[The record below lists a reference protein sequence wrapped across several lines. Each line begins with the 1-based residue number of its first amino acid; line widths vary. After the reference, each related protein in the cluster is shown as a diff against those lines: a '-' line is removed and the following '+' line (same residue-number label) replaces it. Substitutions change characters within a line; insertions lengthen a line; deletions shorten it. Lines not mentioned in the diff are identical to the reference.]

1 MSTVEERIVHMTFD
15 NKAFEAGAAQ
25 TIRTLE
31 SLNKGLS
38 LTNANK
44 GLTELGASAKNVNLE
59 HISAGVDAIANKF
72 KALSILGIT
81 ALTNIAN
88 RAVDAGIQLVKSLT
102 IDPVKTGLHEYET
115 NLNSIQTILANTGLE
130 GPAGL
135 AKVTHAL
142 DELNHYS
149 DQTIYNFSEMAR
161 NIGTF
166 TAAGVTLDV
175 ATQAIKGIANLAAIS
190 GSSAEQASA
199 AMYQLSQ
206 AISAGKLTLEDWNSV
221 VNAGLGGKVFQNA
234 LMETARV
241 HGVAIDQMIK
251 DEGSFRL
258 TLQKGWLTSDI
269 LTETLSKF
277 TGDLNAQQLKTM
289 GYSEMQIAGILKMG
303 KTAQDAAT
311 KIKTASQ
318 LINTLQESAVSGW
331 SQTWAL
337 VFGDFNEAKELFTGI
352 NDVIGGF
359 INASSDARNKVI
371 EDWKELGGRTSLIYA
386 IKNAFDALMAIIRPI
401 GKAFRQ
407 IFPATTGQQLFE
419 ITTAIR
425 MFTEKLIV
433 GADTAD
439 KIRRTFAGVFA
450 VFGIGFDIV
459 KELAKTLFELFG
471 LVSEGSGGFLS
482 VTASIGDFL
491 VAIRQAIKDGNI
503 IEKVFDRIG
512 TVLAVPIKLL
522 QMFAH
527 WIGQVFDRFDGGE
540 AANDIAK
547 AVSKLSPLGK
557 LGDAIIN
564 GWAKIPDILKEVWHI
579 LWPFAEKI
587 GDFFQNLGGWI
598 SSAFADVDFTAIFAG
613 INATAFAAVLLAI
626 RNLIAGFGDK
636 ASGGGFLDSITD
648 SFDQLNDT
656 LKSMQNTLRAATL
669 LEIALAVAALTVSVV
684 ALSKIDAAG
693 LTRALTAISVM
704 FGQLFGAM
712 IVLEKFIDG
721 DEIAKMAGM
730 AATMIL
736 LAIAIDILAS
746 AVKKLADLDWNGL
759 AKGLTGV
766 VVILGALVGA
776 MHLMP
781 DAKKLASSSVAMILL
796 ATAIRILVGAVT
808 DLAVLD
814 WEELAKGLVGTAA
827 ILGALVLFT
836 KFMEADKGG
845 ILQGV
850 GIILLATGIKILASA
865 LADMSELSWME
876 IARGLTAMAGGL
888 ALIAGAL
895 YLIPPTA
902 PLQAA
907 GVAIVAGALLLI
919 GKAMEQMSGLSWM
932 EIARGMTAM
941 AGALVLIAAAL
952 ILIPASSVLSAA
964 SILVVAV
971 ALGKVADALEQ
982 MGNMSWEAIAKSL
995 VLLTG
1000 ALALIAGAMY
1010 LMEAAL
1016 PGAAAL
1022 LVVAAS
1028 LLLLAPVLVVFGK
1041 MSWEEIVKGLVLL
1054 AGALTIIGVAG
1065 LLLTPVIPTLIGLG
1079 LAITLLG
1086 IGMLAAG
1093 AGTLLFAT
1101 ALTALSIAGVA
1112 GTAALVGMVAALAG
1126 LIPLV
1131 LTKLGE
1137 GIVAF
1142 AAVIATAGPQ
1152 FVAAIVVVLLA
1163 INNAIEITA
1172 PRIFETMGRLL
1183 LMLLEIMLKYTPKL
1197 VEAGYK
1203 LLISILEGITKNI
1216 GKLVDTATNLITAFM
1231 AALGRNIPKLAQSGA
1246 ELIIAYL
1253 NGVADAIRRNSDA
1266 MTDAGVNI
1274 GSAIVEGMVKGL
1286 GKSSGK
1292 VADAAR
1298 AVAKKA
1304 LDAAMNFLGIN
1315 SPAKAF
1321 IPVGESSDEGFA
1333 KGLYKGISMVE
1344 DATEHV
1350 GKTAIDSMS
1359 KVLSDVGEMVSG
1371 DIELRPT
1378 ITPVLDLSDVKRN
1391 TSTLESMFNATP
1403 IKVDTSYSTARTA
1416 ATSYDNNRANDGS
1429 DPESGGHSESV
1440 TFNQYNSSPKA
1451 LSEGEIYRQTN
1462 NLLSKKGGTA

>member
-25 TIRTLE
+25 TMRTLE
-31 SLNKGLS
+31 HLNKGLS
-38 LTNANK
+38 LTGATK
-44 GLTELGASAKNVNLE
+44 GLTDLGAASKNVNLD
-59 HISAGVDAIANKF
+59 HISGGVDAILSKF

-102 IDPVKTGLHEYET
+102 IDPVKTGLREYET

-130 GPAGL
+130 GEAGL
-135 AKVTHAL
+135 AKVTAAL
-142 DELNHYS
+142 DKLNHYS

-175 ATQAIKGIANLAAIS
+175 ATEAIKGIANLAAIS

-241 HGVAIDQMIK
+241 HGVAIDKMVK
-251 DEGSFRL
+251 EEGSFRL
-258 TLQKGWLTSDI
+258 TLQKGWLTSSI

-277 TGDLNAQQLKTM
+277 TGDLTRDQLKAMKYTDA
-289 GYSEMQIAGILKMG
+289 QIDGILKMG

-352 NDVIGGF
+352 NAVIGGF

-371 EDWKELGGRTSLIYA
+371 GDWKELGGRTSLIYA
-386 IKNAFDALMAIIRPI
+386 IKNAFDALISIIRPI
-401 GKAFRQ
+401 GQAFRD
-407 IFPATTGQQLFE
+407 IFPATTGKQLFE

-433 GADTAD
+433 GAETAD

-459 KELAKTLFELFG
+459 KELAKTFFELFG
-471 LVSEGSGGFLS
+471 MVGEGSGGFLS
-482 VTASIGDFL
+482 VTAAIGDFL
-491 VAIRQAIKDGNI
+491 VAVRKAIQDGNI

-512 TVLAVPIKLL
+512 KVLAVPIQLL
-522 QMFAH
+522 QMLAS
-527 WIGQVFDRFDGGE
+527 WIGKVFDRFDGGK
-540 AANDIAK
+540 AAEGVANAVAK
-547 AVSKLSPLGK
+547 MSPLAK

-564 GWAKIPDILKEVWHI
+564 GWSRIPDILGDVWNT
-579 LWPFAEKI
+579 LWPFAQKI

-598 SSAFADVDFTAIFAG
+598 ADGLGDVDFTAVFAG
-613 INATAFAAVLLAI
+613 LNATAFAAVLLAI
-626 RNLIAGFGDK
+626 RNLIAGFGNN
-636 ASGGGFLDSITD
+636 AGGGFLDTITD

-656 LKSMQNTLRAATL
+656 LSSMQNTLRAATL
-669 LEIALAVAALTVSVV
+669 LQIALAVAALTVSVV

-693 LTRALTAISVM
+693 LTRALTAITVM

-712 IVLEKFIDG
+712 VVLEKFIDG
-721 DEIAKMAGM
+721 DDILEMAGI
-730 AATMIL
+730 AVTMIL
-736 LAIAIDILAS
+736 LATALNILAS

-766 VVILGALVGA
+766 VVLLAALTGA

-781 DAKKLASSSVAMILL
+781 DSKKLIASSIGLGLL
-796 ATAIRILVGAVT
+796 AVAIRILVGAVT
-808 DLAVLD
+808 DLSGLG
-814 WEELAKGLVGTAA
+814 WEEMAKGLVGTAA
-827 ILGALVLFT
+827 LLGALVLFT
-836 KFMEADKGG
+836 KFNEANKGG
-845 ILQGV
+845 VLQGV
-850 GIILLATGIKILASA
+850 GLILLAAGIKILASA
-865 LADMSELSWME
+865 LEDMSELSWME

-888 ALIAGAL
+888 LLIANALI
-895 YLIPPTA
+895 LIPPTA

-907 GVAIVAGALLLI
+907 GIAIVAGALLLI
-919 GKAMEQMSGLSWM
+919 GKAIEQMSGLSWM

-941 AGALVLIAAAL
+941 AGALTLISAAL
-952 ILIPASSVLSAA
+952 ILIPPSSILSAA
-964 SILVVAV
+964 SVLVVAI
-971 ALGKVADALEQ
+971 ALGQVADALEQ
-982 MGNMSWEAIAKSL
+982 MGEMGWEAIAKSL
-995 VLLTG
+995 ILL
-1000 ALALIAGAMY
+1000 AASLAIIAGAMY

-1028 LLLLAPVLVVFGK
+1028 LAILAPILVVFGN
-1041 MSWEEIVKGLVLL
+1041 MSWEEIGKGLVLL
-1054 AGALTIIGVAG
+1054 AGALTVIGLAG
-1065 LLLTPVIPTLIGLG
+1065 LLLTPVVPTLIGLG

-1101 ALTALSIAGVA
+1101 GLTALSIAGVA

-1142 AAVIATAGPQ
+1142 ASVIATAGPQ

-1172 PRIFETMGRLL
+1172 PKIFDTMGRLL
-1183 LMLLEIMLKYTPKL
+1183 LKLLEIMLKYTPKL
-1197 VEAGYK
+1197 VDTGYK
-1203 LLISILEGITKNI
+1203 LLIAVLEGITKNI
-1216 GKLVDTATNLITAFM
+1216 GKAVDTATTFIVTFM
-1231 AALGRNIPKLAQSGA
+1231 GALGKNIPRLAQAGA

-1253 NGVADAIRRNSDA
+1253 NGIASAIRNNSDK
-1266 MTDAGVNI
+1266 MSDAGINV

-1286 GKSSGK
+1286 SKGSGK
-1292 VADAAR
+1292 ITEAAR
-1298 AVAKKA
+1298 AVAKRA

-1321 IPVGESSDEGFA
+1321 IPVGVSSDEGFA
-1333 KGLYKGISMVE
+1333 LGLYKGVGLVE
-1344 DATEHV
+1344 AATEHV
-1350 GKTAIDSMS
+1350 GQSAIDSLS
-1359 KVLSDVGEMVSG
+1359 QVLKDVGQIVSG

-1378 ITPVLDLSDVKRN
+1378 VTPVLDLTDIKRN
-1391 TSTLESMFNATP
+1391 SAVLENMFNATP
-1403 IKVDTSYSTARTA
+1403 IQVNASYSTARTA
-1416 ATSYDNNRANDGS
+1416 AAAYEDNRANDGAEPDS
-1429 DPESGGHSESV
+1429 SGHSESV
-1440 TFNQYNSSPKA
+1440 TFNQYNNSPKA